1 MLTIV
6 RLGGELAKKYG
17 KEFRLAIRR
26 PIDAINLLQCS
37 FPDFIDTLREYEKKG
52 LSFRMTEL
60 DGRRSDMTL
69 DDALTPKQP
78 RILRLAPVVC
88 GASSE
93 TRKANTQLA
102 IAAVLVAVS
111 FALGGPNAAGMTGKM
126 AMLALSSSISFALQG
141 ALGHYS
147 AHEMAKNKKK
157 DFIEKSPSQMFSNV
171 GNVTEP
177 GGPVPV
183 GYGTMLIGSTVV
195 GVSVETY
202 DIST

>member
-6 RLGGELAKKYG
+6 RLGGALAKKYG
-17 KEFRLAIRR
+17 KEFHLSIRR
-26 PIDAINLLQCS
+26 PIDAIKLLQCS
-37 FPDFIDTLREYEKKG
+37 FPDFLDTLREYEKRG
-52 LSFRMTEL
+52 LGFRMTEIGG
-60 DGRRSDMTL
+60 GRTDLTL
-69 DDALTPKQP
+69 DATLVPKQP
-78 RILRLAPVVC
+78 KILRLAPVVI
-88 GASSE
+88 GAGEAVHKS
-93 TRKANTQLA
+93 NTQLA
-102 IAAVLVAVS
+102 IAAVLVAATVVS
-111 FALGGPNAAGMTGKM
+111 GGSMAPTTAKFLVMT
-126 AMLALSSSISFALQG
+126 AVSFALQG

-147 AHEMAKNKKK
+147 AHEMAKQKKK
-157 DFIEKSPSQMFSNV
+157 DFVEKSPSQMFSNV